1 LFDIFELIPR
11 PSPPIKLVDVGAM
24 SMGDQELFRP
34 LVDRAGAQIIGF
46 EPIEPEC
53 AKLNAKH
60 GPPHN
65 FLPCAIGD
73 GSIRTFHVCN
83 MPWTSSLYPPNTPLL
98 ALFQNLENLTRVV
111 RTQQVQTVR
120 LDDVEQAEGA
130 DYLKL
135 DVQGAELDV
144 LLGAPRLL
152 EHLVFVQVEVEF
164 VPMYVGQP
172 LFAEVDQALRK
183 AGFLLHRL
191 AETASRAF
199 RPVVLNNDVNAT
211 GTQALWADAFYV
223 RNFMELHSLAPEKL
237 LKLAAIL
244 HLVSQ
249 SYDLVPLVLRH
260 YDAHT
265 GSRKSLDYIDRLT
278 IPEAHDP
285 MTAYRR

>member
-1 LFDIFELIPR
+1 LFDIFELIHR
-11 PSPPIKLVDVGAM
+11 PIAQIKLVDVGAM
-24 SMGDQELFRP
+24 SMGDQELFHP
-34 LVDRAGAQIIGF
+34 LVERAGAQMIGF
-46 EPIEPEC
+46 EPIEAEC

-60 GPPHN
+60 GPPHT

-73 GSIRTFHVCN
+73 GSVRTFHICS

-111 RTQQVQTVR
+111 RTQEVQTVR
-120 LDDVEQAEGA
+120 LDDVEQARDA

-144 LLGAPRLL
+144 LRGAPKVL
-152 EHLVFVQVEVEF
+152 EQLVFIQVEVEF
-164 VPMYVGQP
+164 VPMYLGQP

-191 AETASRAF
+191 AEVAGRAF
-199 RPVVLNNDVNAT
+199 RPVILNNDINAM
-211 GTQALWADAFYV
+211 GSQWLWADAFYV
-223 RNFMELHSLAPEKL
+223 RNFMELHTLSPEKL

-249 SYDLVPLVLRH
+249 SWDLVPLVLRN
-260 YDAHT
+260 YDAQT

-278 IPEAHDP
+278 MPNV
-285 MTAYRR
+285 